1 MKHPYQILTS
11 DKEGKHL
18 FAVVKNYLQVF
29 NISNGEKI
37 GEWKDTTETN
47 YQNVQI
53 EKRTGRQIITQ
64 QIFNHI
70 KYLKLSKDET
80 HIIASTDSDKSI
92 LIFRINY
99 ESTNCLEL
107 IKRQPI
113 PKRPY
118 SLDEDNEG
126 NVVVGDKF
134 GDVYV
139 VSIDSNKP
147 IEEKELVPIL
157 GHVSMLTDV
166 LIGKFNNKEFIIS
179 TDRDEHIRISNYPKS
194 YVIKD
199 FLFGHDEF
207 ISQLYIPE
215 YNSEILISGGGDDYL
230 NVWKWYNGELI
241 TNIQLRNLIQDYLIK
256 DLHLPPTRFR
266 HDDSSKEI
274 SISRITT
281 LKNNNDHLLLILVEN
296 TPCILVF
303 DILDDFTKF
312 EYKQT
317 ILTNGSIVDFTLAN
331 ETIITSIESENESL
345 EFFNLKN
352 GKFEQIDS
360 LKISDSIP
368 FEIKDES
375 EYQHLY
381 KYYQLRKRS
390 DCPEAPSK

>member
-70 KYLKLSKDET
+70 KYLKLSKDEK

-139 VSIDSNKP
+139 A
-147 IEEKELVPIL
+147 
-157 GHVSMLTDV
+157 
-166 LIGKFNNKEFIIS
+166 F
-179 TDRDEHIRISNYPKS
+179 Y
-194 YVIKD
+194 
-199 FLFGHDEF
+199 
-207 ISQLYIPE
+207 
-215 YNSEILISGGGDDYL
+215 
-230 NVWKWYNGELI
+230 
-241 TNIQLRNLIQDYLIK
+241 
-256 DLHLPPTRFR
+256 
-266 HDDSSKEI
+266 
-274 SISRITT
+274 
-281 LKNNNDHLLLILVEN
+281 
-296 TPCILVF
+296 
-303 DILDDFTKF
+303 
-312 EYKQT
+312 
-317 ILTNGSIVDFTLAN
+317 
-331 ETIITSIESENESL
+331 
-345 EFFNLKN
+345 
-352 GKFEQIDS
+352 
-360 LKISDSIP
+360 
-368 FEIKDES
+368 
-375 EYQHLY
+375 
-381 KYYQLRKRS
+381 
-390 DCPEAPSK
+390 